1 MSTLRVLAEA
11 TPTTRRRHVDL
22 LRAVAILLVMLGH
35 WLLMH
40 VERTPAGLTGETAL
54 PELTDLHWL
63 TWVFQVM
70 PVFFLVGGVSNA
82 ISWTRHR
89 ARGGGAGDWL
99 LGRSSRV
106 FTPLSLLL
114 VLMAVSAF
122 AARLL
127 GVSDYDIAQA
137 VSAVVLP
144 LWFLVVYFAVVL
156 LTPAMF
162 RLHQRFGLWVLA
174 VALAG
179 VVLGDV
185 LRFATGIE
193 YTAAANFAFAW
204 LGIHQVG
211 FAWFDGSLRLTVRR
225 AWALVAGA
233 FAALVLLTTAGPY
246 PVSIVSVPGAEI
258 QNSTPPSLVLVALAA
273 VQVGLVVLVSGPA
286 ERWLRRPWAWAAVV
300 GVNAV
305 VMTLFLWHMV
315 AGFFGAVALDALGLL
330 PTAEPGTAAWWWGRV
345 PWIGTLV
352 LVMAVVIA
360 LVGRVETRG
369 LSRRLGG
376 ARPVPAPADRTQP
389 ATDRTQPTTSRSASL
404 PLVAGTY
411 LAAILGMY
419 WQNSAGRGPHG
430 PFTVPTGA
438 LVLVLGAATL
448 LWVLRRQ
455 SR

>member
-22 LRAVAILLVMLGH
+22 LRAVAILLVVLGH
-35 WLLMH
+35 WLLMN
-40 VERTPAGLTGETAL
+40 VERTAEGLTGETAL
-54 PELTDLHWL
+54 PDLTGQHWL

-89 ARGGGAGDWL
+89 GRGGTVADWL
-99 LGRSSRV
+99 LGRSGRV
-106 FTPLSLLL
+106 FTPLGLLL

-122 AARLL
+122 AARQL

-137 VSAVVLP
+137 VSVVVLP
-144 LWFLVVYFAVVL
+144 LWFLVVYLAVVL
-156 LTPAMF
+156 LTPAMI
-162 RLHQRFGLWVLA
+162 RLHERFGPRVLW

-193 YTAAANFAFAW
+193 YTAAGNFAFAW

-211 FAWFDGSLRLTVRR
+211 FAWKDGSLRLSTRR

-233 FAALVLLTTAGPY
+233 FTALVLATVVGPY

-258 QNSTPPSLVLVALAA
+258 QNSSPPSLAMVLLAA

-286 ERWLRRPWAWAAVV
+286 ERWLARPRAWAAVV
-300 GVNAV
+300 AINGV
-305 VMTLFLWHMV
+305 VMTLYLWHMV

-330 PTAEPGTAAWWWGRV
+330 PTADAGTAAWWWGRL
-345 PWIGTLV
+345 PWVGTLV
-352 LVMAVVIA
+352 VVMAVVIA
-360 LVGRVETRG
+360 VVGRVETRG
-369 LSRRLGG
+369 LTKRLAGGGSSASSGGG
-376 ARPVPAPADRTQP
+376 ASG
-389 ATDRTQPTTSRSASL
+389 TTSRAASL
-404 PLVAGTY
+404 PLVAGAY
-411 LAAILGMY
+411 LLAILGMY
-419 WQNSAGRGPHG
+419 WQASAGRGPHG

-448 LWVLRRQ
+448 LWVLRSQRA
-455 SR
+455 R